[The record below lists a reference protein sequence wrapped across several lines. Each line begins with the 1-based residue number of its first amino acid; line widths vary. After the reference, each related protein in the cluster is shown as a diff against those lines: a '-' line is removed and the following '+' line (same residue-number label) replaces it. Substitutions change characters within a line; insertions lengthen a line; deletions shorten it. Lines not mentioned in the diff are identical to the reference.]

1 MDRLGP
7 GNKNF
12 ESCLNAHMVLTELS
26 DNDQLFGKLA
36 ENVQRLITHACNIR
50 NVNQSYALSA
60 LTAIFQ
66 EYPNYE
72 SHIGPVAAQQF
83 QQTVLKAFF
92 DTTYTCLLML
102 RSSDS

>member
-1 MDRLGP
+1 M
-7 GNKNF
+7 
-12 ESCLNAHMVLTELS
+12 
-26 DNDQLFGKLA
+26 
-36 ENVQRLITHACNIR
+36 QRLINHACNIS
-50 NVNQSYALSA
+50 NPNQSYAISA
-60 LTAIFQ
+60 LTAIFK

-102 RSSDS
+102 RSSDSQLGETPLPENLNQAGVAFRRFGIKRTRALELLKQQI